1 MNTRHFSQ
9 LPKPYLAYPKV
20 IQGLIFKKPKGEK
33 VLPQVE
39 YVVDSFKVDQKHLKA
54 YNQVCGFKNNGY
66 IPAIYLAVLSQSLQ
80 MHMMT
85 PEAFPFAILGLVH
98 IRNQVK
104 QNRKVGVNEQL
115 TLSCKFGE
123 LKPHDK
129 GVQFD
134 FITVAKVGN
143 EVVVEAL
150 TTYLARQKTAAGSA
164 AAKAPESAAP
174 EYKAAAEWE
183 VSENTGRRYALTS
196 GDFNLIHIHAVT
208 AKAFGFKQAIAHGMW
223 SGSLVSTVLATQFP
237 GPGTILVDQS
247 LRYTRPV
254 SIGDRIE
261 LTLTV
266 KQKFTHNRHVL
277 FDCVCINQEGLEVV
291 HGTAEVLAP
300 SEKITRLLQD
310 GHAPAI
316 RIDDKHA
323 RFTENAYLLVCW

>member
-20 IQGLIFKKPKGEK
+20 IQGLIFKKPKAEK

-54 YNQVCGFKNNGY
+54 YNEVCGFKNNGY
-66 IPAIYLAVLSQSLQ
+66 IPAIYLTVLSQSLQ

-85 PEAFPFAILGLVH
+85 SEAFPFPILGLVH

-104 QNRKVGVNEQL
+104 QYRKVGVNETL

-123 LKPHDK
+123 LQPHDK

-134 FITVAKVGN
+134 FITTVKVGD

-150 TTYLARQKTAAGSA
+150 TTYLSRQKTNAKA
-164 AAKAPESAAP
+164 AAKPAESQAP
-174 EYKAAAEWE
+174 EYTLNNEWNI
-183 VSENTGRRYALTS
+183 SENTGRRYAMTS

-223 SGSLVSTVLATQFP
+223 SKAKALANLSLPDAYEADVWFKLPMYLPSKVEF
-237 GPGTILVDQS
+237 
-247 LRYTRPV
+247 
-254 SIGDRIE
+254 
-261 LTLTV
+261 LTAQAANETDFLIRNS
-266 KQKFTHNRHVL
+266 KSQKPHV
-277 FDCVCINQEGLEVV
+277 
-291 HGTAEVLAP
+291 T
-300 SEKITRLLQD
+300 
-310 GHAPAI
+310 GHIKAI
-316 RIDDKHA
+316 
-323 RFTENAYLLVCW
+323 

>member
-39 YVVDSFKVDQKHLKA
+39 YVVDSFKVDSKHLKA
-54 YNQVCGFKNNGY
+54 YNEVCGFKNNGY

-85 PEAFPFAILGLVH
+85 TEAFPFAILGLVH

-104 QNRKVGVNEQL
+104 QVRKVGVNEQL

-134 FITVAKVGN
+134 FITTAKVGN
-143 EVVVEAL
+143 EVVVETL
-150 TTYLARQKTAAGSA
+150 TTYLARQKTD
-164 AAKAPESAAP
+164 AKGVT
-174 EYKAAAEWE
+174 KATENKIPNYSLVAEWNI
-183 VSENTGRRYALTS
+183 SENTGRRYAMTS

-223 SGSLVSTVLATQFP
+223 SKARALANLSLPDAYEADVWFKLPMYLPSAVEFLTDVSAKETEFM
-237 GPGTILVDQS
+237 IQS
-247 LRYTRPV
+247 AKNKKPHV
-254 SIGDRIE
+254 IG
-261 LTLTV
+261 TV
-266 KQKFTHNRHVL
+266 KAL
-277 FDCVCINQEGLEVV
+277 
-291 HGTAEVLAP
+291 
-300 SEKITRLLQD
+300 
-310 GHAPAI
+310 
-316 RIDDKHA
+316 
-323 RFTENAYLLVCW
+323 

>member
-20 IQGLIFKKPKGEK
+20 IQGLVFKKPTGPK

-39 YVVDSFKVDQKHLKA
+39 YVVDSFQVDQKHLQA
-54 YNQVCGFKNNGY
+54 YNEVCGFKNDGF

-85 PEAFPFAILGLVH
+85 TEAFPFAVLGLVH

-104 QNRKVGVNEQL
+104 QTRKIGVDERL

-134 FITVAKVGN
+134 FITTAKVGN
-143 EVVVEAL
+143 EVVMQGL
-150 TTYLARQKTAAGSA
+150 TTYLSRQKTEKKTTEK
-164 AAKAPESAAP
+164 AKESRTP
-174 EYKAAAEWE
+174 EYQLQQVWDIA
-183 VSENTGRRYALTS
+183 ENTGRRYAKVS

-223 SGSLVSTVLATQFP
+223 SKAKALA
-237 GPGTILVDQS
+237 
-247 LRYTRPV
+247 
-254 SIGDRIE
+254 
-261 LTLTV
+261 
-266 KQKFTHNRHVL
+266 N
-277 FDCVCINQEGLEVV
+277 INLPDAYEADVWFKLPMYLPSKVEFL
-291 HGTAEVLAP
+291 TAEQPKETVFLIRN
-300 SEKITRLLQD
+300 EKSKKPHVSGTV
-310 GHAPAI
+310 
-316 RIDDKHA
+316 
-323 RFTENAYLLVCW
+323 NAL

>member
-85 PEAFPFAILGLVH
+85 QEAFPFAILGLVH

-123 LKPHDK
+123 VKPHDK

-134 FITVAKVGN
+134 FITTAKVGN

-150 TTYLARQKTAAGSA
+150 TTYLARQKIAGSNA

-174 EYKAAAEWE
+174 EYKAAAEWD

-223 SGSLVSTVLATQFP
+223 SKAKALSNLSLPDAYEADVWFKLPMYLPSKVEFLTAQQGKDTEFLIRNAKSQKPHVAGS
-237 GPGTILVDQS
+237 
-247 LRYTRPV
+247 
-254 SIGDRIE
+254 
-261 LTLTV
+261 V
-266 KQKFTHNRHVL
+266 KAL
-277 FDCVCINQEGLEVV
+277 
-291 HGTAEVLAP
+291 
-300 SEKITRLLQD
+300 
-310 GHAPAI
+310 
-316 RIDDKHA
+316 
-323 RFTENAYLLVCW
+323 

>member
-20 IQGLIFKKPKGEK
+20 IQGLIFKKPKAEK

-54 YNQVCGFKNNGY
+54 YNEVCGFKNNGY

-85 PEAFPFAILGLVH
+85 TEAFPFAILGLVH

-104 QNRKVGVNEQL
+104 QYRKVGVNETL
-115 TLSCKFGE
+115 SLSCKFGE
-123 LKPHDK
+123 LPPHDK

-134 FITVAKVGN
+134 FITTAKVGD
-143 EVVVEAL
+143 EVVVESL
-150 TTYLARQKTAAGSA
+150 TTYLARQKT
-164 AAKAPESAAP
+164 EN
-174 EYKAAAEWE
+174 KAAVKSTETKPAELQVQAEWN

-223 SGSLVSTVLATQFP
+223 SKAKALSS
-237 GPGTILVDQS
+237 
-247 LRYTRPV
+247 
-254 SIGDRIE
+254 
-261 LTLTV
+261 LTLPDAYEADV
-266 KQKFTHNRHVL
+266 WFKLPMYLPSQVEFL
-277 FDCVCINQEGLEVV
+277 
-291 HGTAEVLAP
+291 TAQTGKDTEF
-300 SEKITRLLQD
+300 
-310 GHAPAI
+310 AI
-316 RIDDKHA
+316 RNSKNKKPHVA
-323 RFTENAYLLVCW
+323 GSVKAL

>member
-54 YNQVCGFKNNGY
+54 YNNVCGFKNNGY

-85 PEAFPFAILGLVH
+85 TEAFPFAILGLVH

-104 QNRKVGVNEQL
+104 QYRKVGVNETL
-115 TLSCKFGE
+115 SLSCKFGE
-123 LKPHDK
+123 LQPHDK

-134 FITVAKVGN
+134 FITTAKVGD
-143 EVVVEAL
+143 EVVVESL
-150 TTYLARQKTAAGSA
+150 TTYLARQKTDAKVP
-164 AAKAPESAAP
+164 AKAAEAKSV
-174 EYKAAAEWE
+174 ELQVQAEWD
-183 VSENTGRRYALTS
+183 VSENTGRRYAMTS

-223 SGSLVSTVLATQFP
+223 SKAKALSS
-237 GPGTILVDQS
+237 
-247 LRYTRPV
+247 
-254 SIGDRIE
+254 
-261 LTLTV
+261 LTLPDAYEADVWFKLPMYLPSKVEFLTA
-266 KQKFTHNRHVL
+266 
-277 FDCVCINQEGLEVV
+277 QEGKNTEF
-291 HGTAEVLAP
+291 
-300 SEKITRLLQD
+300 
-310 GHAPAI
+310 AI
-316 RIDDKHA
+316 RNSKNKKPHVTGSVKA
-323 RFTENAYLLVCW
+323 L

>member
-54 YNQVCGFKNNGY
+54 YNEVCGFKNNGY

-85 PEAFPFAILGLVH
+85 TEAFPFAILGLVH
-98 IRNQVK
+98 IRNQIK
-104 QNRKVGVNEQL
+104 QSRKVGTNEPL

-123 LKPHDK
+123 LQLHDK

-134 FITVAKVGN
+134 FITTAKVGN
-143 EVVVEAL
+143 EVVMEGT
-150 TTYLARQKTAAGSA
+150 TTYLARQKTSV
-164 AAKAPESAAP
+164 KAAP
-174 EYKAAAEWE
+174 KLVDNKTPAYELNAEWN

-196 GDFNLIHIHAVT
+196 GDFNLIHIHAIT

-223 SGSLVSTVLATQFP
+223 SKAKALA
-237 GPGTILVDQS
+237 S
-247 LRYTRPV
+247 
-254 SIGDRIE
+254 
-261 LTLTV
+261 LTLPDAYTADV
-266 KQKFTHNRHVL
+266 WFKLPMYLPSKVEFLTA
-277 FDCVCINQEGLEVV
+277 QEGKDTEFV
-291 HGTAEVLAP
+291 
-300 SEKITRLLQD
+300 
-310 GHAPAI
+310 I
-316 RIDDKHA
+316 RNSKNKKPHVTGSVKA
-323 RFTENAYLLVCW
+323 L

>member
-20 IQGLIFKKPKGEK
+20 IQGLIFKKPKAEK

-54 YNQVCGFKNNGY
+54 YNEVCGFKNNGY
-66 IPAIYLAVLSQSLQ
+66 IPAIYLTVLSQSLQ

-85 PEAFPFAILGLVH
+85 SEAFPFPILGLVH

-104 QNRKVGVNEQL
+104 QYRKVGVNETL

-123 LKPHDK
+123 LQPHDK

-134 FITVAKVGN
+134 FITTVKVGD

-150 TTYLARQKTAAGSA
+150 TTYLSRQKTNAKA
-164 AAKAPESAAP
+164 AAKPAESQAP
-174 EYKAAAEWE
+174 EYKLNNEW
-183 VSENTGRRYALTS
+183 SILENTGRRYAMTS

-223 SGSLVSTVLATQFP
+223 SKAKALANLSLPDAYE
-237 GPGTILVDQS
+237 VDVWFKLPMYLPS
-247 LRYTRPV
+247 KV
-254 SIGDRIE
+254 E
-261 LTLTV
+261 FLTAQAANDTDFLIRSS
-266 KQKFTHNRHVL
+266 KNQKPHV
-277 FDCVCINQEGLEVV
+277 
-291 HGTAEVLAP
+291 T
-300 SEKITRLLQD
+300 
-310 GHAPAI
+310 GHIKAI
-316 RIDDKHA
+316 
-323 RFTENAYLLVCW
+323 

>member
-20 IQGLIFKKPKGEK
+20 IQGLIFKKPKAEK

-66 IPAIYLAVLSQSLQ
+66 IPAIYLTVLSQSLQ

-85 PEAFPFAILGLVH
+85 SEAFPFPILGLVH

-104 QNRKVGVNEQL
+104 QYRKVGVNETL

-123 LKPHDK
+123 LQPHDK

-134 FITVAKVGN
+134 FITTVKVGN

-150 TTYLARQKTAAGSA
+150 TTYLSRQKTDAKA
-164 AAKAPESAAP
+164 AAKSAESKAPD
-174 EYKAAAEWE
+174 YKLNTEWKI
-183 VSENTGRRYALTS
+183 SENTGRRYAMTS

-223 SGSLVSTVLATQFP
+223 SKAKALANLSLPDAYEADVWFKLPMYLPSKVEF
-237 GPGTILVDQS
+237 
-247 LRYTRPV
+247 
-254 SIGDRIE
+254 
-261 LTLTV
+261 LTAQAANDTDFLIRNSKNQKPHVTGHV
-266 KQKFTHNRHVL
+266 K
-277 FDCVCINQEGLEVV
+277 
-291 HGTAEVLAP
+291 
-300 SEKITRLLQD
+300 
-310 GHAPAI
+310 AI
-316 RIDDKHA
+316 
-323 RFTENAYLLVCW
+323 

>member
-20 IQGLIFKKPKGEK
+20 IQGLIFKKPKAEK

-54 YNQVCGFKNNGY
+54 YNEVCGFKNNGY
-66 IPAIYLAVLSQSLQ
+66 IPAIYLTVLSQSLQ

-85 PEAFPFAILGLVH
+85 SEAFPFPILGLVH

-104 QNRKVGVNEQL
+104 QYRKIGVNETL

-123 LKPHDK
+123 LQPHDK

-134 FITVAKVGN
+134 FITTVKVGG

-150 TTYLARQKTAAGSA
+150 TTYLSRQKTNAKA
-164 AAKAPESAAP
+164 AAKPAESQAP
-174 EYKAAAEWE
+174 EYKLNNEWSI
-183 VSENTGRRYALTS
+183 SENTGRRYAMTS

-223 SGSLVSTVLATQFP
+223 SKAKALANLSLPDAYEADVWFKLPMYLPSKVEF
-237 GPGTILVDQS
+237 
-247 LRYTRPV
+247 
-254 SIGDRIE
+254 
-261 LTLTV
+261 LTAQAANDTDFLIRSS
-266 KQKFTHNRHVL
+266 KNQKPHV
-277 FDCVCINQEGLEVV
+277 
-291 HGTAEVLAP
+291 T
-300 SEKITRLLQD
+300 
-310 GHAPAI
+310 GHIKAI
-316 RIDDKHA
+316 
-323 RFTENAYLLVCW
+323 

>member
-20 IQGLIFKKPKGEK
+20 IQGLIFKKPKAEK

-54 YNQVCGFKNNGY
+54 YNEVCGFKNNGY
-66 IPAIYLAVLSQSLQ
+66 IPAIYLTVLSQSLQ

-85 PEAFPFAILGLVH
+85 SEAFPFPILGLVH

-104 QNRKVGVNEQL
+104 QYRKVGVNETL

-123 LKPHDK
+123 LQPHDK

-134 FITVAKVGN
+134 FITTVKVGG

-150 TTYLARQKTAAGSA
+150 TTYLSRQKTNAKA
-164 AAKAPESAAP
+164 AAKPAESQAP
-174 EYKAAAEWE
+174 EYILNNEWNI
-183 VSENTGRRYALTS
+183 SENTGRRYAMTS

-223 SGSLVSTVLATQFP
+223 SKAKALANLSLPDAYEADVWFKLPMYLPSKVEF
-237 GPGTILVDQS
+237 
-247 LRYTRPV
+247 
-254 SIGDRIE
+254 
-261 LTLTV
+261 LTAQAANDTDFLIRSS
-266 KQKFTHNRHVL
+266 KNQKPHV
-277 FDCVCINQEGLEVV
+277 
-291 HGTAEVLAP
+291 T
-300 SEKITRLLQD
+300 
-310 GHAPAI
+310 GHIKAI
-316 RIDDKHA
+316 
-323 RFTENAYLLVCW
+323 

>member
-39 YVVDSFKVDQKHLKA
+39 YVVDSFQVDAKHLKA
-54 YNQVCGFKNNGY
+54 YNEVCGFKNNGY

-85 PEAFPFAILGLVH
+85 TEAFPFAILGLVH

-104 QNRKVGVNEQL
+104 QTRKVGVNEQL
-115 TLSCKFGE
+115 SLSCKFGE

-134 FITVAKVGN
+134 FITTAKVGN
-143 EVVVEAL
+143 DVVVESL
-150 TTYLARQKTAAGSA
+150 TTYLARQKTDAKA
-164 AAKAPESAAP
+164 AAKTAESKTP
-174 EYKAAAEWE
+174 NYQLAAEWD
-183 VSENTGRRYALTS
+183 VSENTGRRYAMTS

-223 SGSLVSTVLATQFP
+223 SKARALASLNLPDAYEADVHFKLPMFLPGVVDFMVAEQAKDTEFLIRNSKNQKPHVAGS
-237 GPGTILVDQS
+237 
-247 LRYTRPV
+247 
-254 SIGDRIE
+254 
-261 LTLTV
+261 V
-266 KQKFTHNRHVL
+266 KAL
-277 FDCVCINQEGLEVV
+277 
-291 HGTAEVLAP
+291 
-300 SEKITRLLQD
+300 
-310 GHAPAI
+310 
-316 RIDDKHA
+316 
-323 RFTENAYLLVCW
+323 

>member
-54 YNQVCGFKNNGY
+54 YNEVCGFKNNGY

-85 PEAFPFAILGLVH
+85 QEAFPFAILGLVH
-98 IRNQVK
+98 IRNQIK
-104 QNRKVGVNEQL
+104 QTRKVGVNEQL

-123 LKPHDK
+123 LQPHDK

-134 FITVAKVGN
+134 FITTAKVGN
-143 EVVVEAL
+143 EIVMEGT
-150 TTYLARQKTAAGSA
+150 TTYLARQKTNGKV
-164 AAKAPESAAP
+164 AAKVAESKAPA
-174 EYKAAAEWE
+174 YVLQAEWN

-196 GDFNLIHIHAVT
+196 GDFNLIHIHAIT

-223 SGSLVSTVLATQFP
+223 SKAKALA
-237 GPGTILVDQS
+237 S
-247 LRYTRPV
+247 
-254 SIGDRIE
+254 
-261 LTLTV
+261 LTLPDSYEADVWFKLPMYLPSKVEFLTANEA
-266 KQKFTHNRHVL
+266 KDIEFLIRNSKNQKPHVSGSIKAL
-277 FDCVCINQEGLEVV
+277 
-291 HGTAEVLAP
+291 
-300 SEKITRLLQD
+300 
-310 GHAPAI
+310 
-316 RIDDKHA
+316 
-323 RFTENAYLLVCW
+323 

>member
-20 IQGLIFKKPKGEK
+20 IQGLIFKKPKAEK

-54 YNQVCGFKNNGY
+54 YNEVCGFKNNGY
-66 IPAIYLAVLSQSLQ
+66 IPAIYLTVLSQSLQ

-85 PEAFPFAILGLVH
+85 SEAFPFPILGLVH

-104 QNRKVGVNEQL
+104 QYRKVGVNETL

-123 LKPHDK
+123 LQPHDK

-134 FITVAKVGN
+134 FITTVKVGN

-150 TTYLARQKTAAGSA
+150 TTYLSRQKTDAKA
-164 AAKAPESAAP
+164 AAKSAESKAPD
-174 EYKAAAEWE
+174 YKLNTEWKI
-183 VSENTGRRYALTS
+183 SENTGRRYAMTS

-223 SGSLVSTVLATQFP
+223 SKAKALANLSLPDAYEADVWFKLPMYLPSKVEF
-237 GPGTILVDQS
+237 
-247 LRYTRPV
+247 
-254 SIGDRIE
+254 
-261 LTLTV
+261 LTAQAENDTDFLIRNSKNQKPHVTGHV
-266 KQKFTHNRHVL
+266 K
-277 FDCVCINQEGLEVV
+277 
-291 HGTAEVLAP
+291 
-300 SEKITRLLQD
+300 
-310 GHAPAI
+310 AI
-316 RIDDKHA
+316 QI
-323 RFTENAYLLVCW
+323 

>member
-20 IQGLIFKKPKGEK
+20 IQGLIFKKPKAEK

-54 YNQVCGFKNNGY
+54 YNEVCGFKNNGY
-66 IPAIYLAVLSQSLQ
+66 IPAIYLTVLSQSLQ

-85 PEAFPFAILGLVH
+85 SEAFPFPILGLVH

-104 QNRKVGVNEQL
+104 QYRKVGVNETL

-123 LKPHDK
+123 LQPHDK

-134 FITVAKVGN
+134 FITTVKVGN

-150 TTYLARQKTAAGSA
+150 TTYLSRQKTDAKA
-164 AAKAPESAAP
+164 AAKSAESKAPD
-174 EYKAAAEWE
+174 YKLNTEWKI
-183 VSENTGRRYALTS
+183 SEDTGRRYAMTS

-223 SGSLVSTVLATQFP
+223 SKAKALANLSLPDAYEADVWFKLPMYLPSKVEF
-237 GPGTILVDQS
+237 
-247 LRYTRPV
+247 
-254 SIGDRIE
+254 
-261 LTLTV
+261 LTAQAANDTDFLIRNSKNQKPHVTGHV
-266 KQKFTHNRHVL
+266 K
-277 FDCVCINQEGLEVV
+277 
-291 HGTAEVLAP
+291 
-300 SEKITRLLQD
+300 
-310 GHAPAI
+310 AI
-316 RIDDKHA
+316 
-323 RFTENAYLLVCW
+323 

>member
-20 IQGLIFKKPKGEK
+20 IQGLIFKKPKAEK

-54 YNQVCGFKNNGY
+54 YNEVCGFKNNGY
-66 IPAIYLAVLSQSLQ
+66 IPAIYLTVLSQSLQ

-85 PEAFPFAILGLVH
+85 SEAFPFPILGLVH

-104 QNRKVGVNEQL
+104 QYRKVGVNETL

-123 LKPHDK
+123 LQPHDK

-134 FITVAKVGN
+134 FITTVKVGD

-150 TTYLARQKTAAGSA
+150 TTYLSRQKTD
-164 AAKAPESAAP
+164 AKAATKSAESKAP
-174 EYKAAAEWE
+174 DYKLNTEWKI
-183 VSENTGRRYALTS
+183 SENTGRRYAMTS

-223 SGSLVSTVLATQFP
+223 SKAKALANLSLPDAYEADVWFKLPMYLPSKVEF
-237 GPGTILVDQS
+237 
-247 LRYTRPV
+247 
-254 SIGDRIE
+254 
-261 LTLTV
+261 LTAQAANDTDFLIRNSKNQKPHVTGHV
-266 KQKFTHNRHVL
+266 K
-277 FDCVCINQEGLEVV
+277 
-291 HGTAEVLAP
+291 
-300 SEKITRLLQD
+300 
-310 GHAPAI
+310 AI
-316 RIDDKHA
+316 
-323 RFTENAYLLVCW
+323 

>member
-20 IQGLIFKKPKGEK
+20 IQGLIFKKPKAEK

-54 YNQVCGFKNNGY
+54 YNEVCGFKNNGY
-66 IPAIYLAVLSQSLQ
+66 IPAIYLTVLSQSLQ

-85 PEAFPFAILGLVH
+85 SEAFPFPILGLVH

-104 QNRKVGVNEQL
+104 QYRKVGVNEIL

-123 LKPHDK
+123 LQPHDK

-134 FITVAKVGN
+134 FITTVKVGD

-150 TTYLARQKTAAGSA
+150 TTYLSRQKTNAKA
-164 AAKAPESAAP
+164 AAKPAESQAP
-174 EYKAAAEWE
+174 EYKLNNEW
-183 VSENTGRRYALTS
+183 SILENTGRRYAMTS

-223 SGSLVSTVLATQFP
+223 SKAKALANLSLPDAYEADVWFKLPMYLPSKVEF
-237 GPGTILVDQS
+237 
-247 LRYTRPV
+247 
-254 SIGDRIE
+254 
-261 LTLTV
+261 LTAQAANDTDFLIRNS
-266 KQKFTHNRHVL
+266 KNQKPHV
-277 FDCVCINQEGLEVV
+277 
-291 HGTAEVLAP
+291 T
-300 SEKITRLLQD
+300 
-310 GHAPAI
+310 GHIKAI
-316 RIDDKHA
+316 
-323 RFTENAYLLVCW
+323 

>member
-20 IQGLIFKKPKGEK
+20 IQGLIFKKPKAEK

-54 YNQVCGFKNNGY
+54 YNEVCGFKNNGY
-66 IPAIYLAVLSQSLQ
+66 IPAIYLTVLSQSLQ

-85 PEAFPFAILGLVH
+85 SEAFPFPILGLVH

-104 QNRKVGVNEQL
+104 QYRKVGVNETL

-123 LKPHDK
+123 LQPHDK

-134 FITVAKVGN
+134 FITTVKVGD

-150 TTYLARQKTAAGSA
+150 TTYLSRQKTNAKA
-164 AAKAPESAAP
+164 AAKPAESQAP
-174 EYKAAAEWE
+174 EYKLNNEW
-183 VSENTGRRYALTS
+183 SILENTGRRYAMTS

-223 SGSLVSTVLATQFP
+223 SKAKALANLSLPDAYEVDVWFKLPMYLPSKVEFLTAQAANETDFLIRNSKNQKPHVS
-237 GPGTILVDQS
+237 
-247 LRYTRPV
+247 
-254 SIGDRIE
+254 
-261 LTLTV
+261 
-266 KQKFTHNRHVL
+266 
-277 FDCVCINQEGLEVV
+277 
-291 HGTAEVLAP
+291 
-300 SEKITRLLQD
+300 
-310 GHAPAI
+310 GHIKAI
-316 RIDDKHA
+316 
-323 RFTENAYLLVCW
+323 